1 MTGDLFD
8 EALRMIQSKSE
19 GVLQSELWK
28 LLDVDSR
35 KCSRIVKKLV
45 DSGLVDRQEYRKNG
59 IKTFI
64 LKSTKKR
71 VIDPDLLM
79 AGDHLVPCVGC
90 ERECVVWTCDLLL
103 DWMYELAVSDF
114 EE

>member
-1 MTGDLFD
+1 MTDELFD
-8 EALRMIQSKSE
+8 EALRVIQSKSD

-35 KCSRIVKKLV
+35 KCSRIVKRLIDLGMV
-45 DSGLVDRQEYRKNG
+45 ERHEFRKNG
-59 IKTFI
+59 IKTYL

-71 VIDPDLLM
+71 VIDPLLLL

-90 ERECVVWTCDLLL
+90 ERECVVESCELLL